1 MLLDISDAGSQT
13 TESDR
18 LISDFLGTNAGQ
30 TAVGDA
36 GHYSGSDLLSGFM
49 IQSLETDPTDPP
61 PDHSQDLMEIF
72 QEHDDAMREGKSGQ
86 SC

>member
-1 MLLDISDAGSQT
+1 MMLLDISDAGSQT

-18 LISDFLGTNAGQ
+18 LISDFLGTSEQPTN
-30 TAVGDA
+30 DF
-36 GHYSGSDLLSGFM
+36 SGTDLLSGFM
-49 IQSLETDPTDPP
+49 IQSLDTNENPP
-61 PDHSQDLMEIF
+61 QEGESHTHDLMQIF